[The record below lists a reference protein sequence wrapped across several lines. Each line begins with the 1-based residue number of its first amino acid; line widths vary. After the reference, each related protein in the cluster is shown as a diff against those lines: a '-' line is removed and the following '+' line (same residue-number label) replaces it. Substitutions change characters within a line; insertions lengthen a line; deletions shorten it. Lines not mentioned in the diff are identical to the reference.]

1 MVQELIPLEAVRE
14 TADRVI
20 SLAHAVYGGYGA
32 DVVWRARSGHAR
44 TRSFE
49 GDSGPNLP
57 SRWIIEQGRPIWI
70 EDFATDPV
78 ARAEG
83 LAPAT
88 SNVKA
93 FLGVPIH
100 CDGEVLGALVTIA
113 MAPRPKDEAVLR
125 HFEALASM
133 LGDHCARVK
142 LGNELRR
149 ALEDT
154 AKSERRLR
162 AAARIAKIRVWELDH
177 VRHQAFSEAQR
188 RDSVD
193 YERAMEKLWAPVHPE
208 ERAEAMAAWDRHLA
222 GGPPLHV
229 VHRHLGAD
237 GIYRWVESLAEAV
250 RDDAGTVT
258 GAVGAVRDIDLEKR
272 NELELVEAR
281 RAAEEESEAKSRF
294 LATVSHEIRTPLNG
308 IYGMAQAMVNEELP
322 AEQRRRIEVICQSS
336 ESLLT
341 IINDVLDLSKI
352 NAGKVELEDVAFDAV
367 DLARGVHATF
377 AAMSAAKGLTLRL
390 EATEQVAPAYRG
402 DPGRLRQVVSNLVSN
417 AVKFTER
424 GQVTI
429 ALDQTPEGLE
439 VRVIDTGVGIPEAR
453 QARIF
458 EPYVQA
464 DGSTTRQF
472 GGTGLGLSICRELAT
487 LMGGRLS
494 LASTPGEGSCFT
506 LSLPLTSLGEPLVGG
521 DAADGEA
528 PEAGDG
534 LGETLRVL
542 AAEDNQV
549 NQLVL
554 KTLLGQLGVEPCF
567 VEDGA
572 QAIEAWRREPWDLI
586 LMDAQMPTMDGLE
599 ATRRIRAEE
608 SRSERPRTPIIALTA
623 NALTHQ
629 TAEYL
634 ACGMDQVVPK
644 PIQVARLVEAMNAAL
659 DARAAA

>member
-237 GIYRWVESLAEAV
+237 GVYRWVESLAEAV